1 MKTEIEAV
9 TIFMKE
15 QLYSFVANCR
25 DEIEADKMQILGK
38 KSPLYYF
45 LTLLCENDL
54 KTTLTI
60 LRNLDNFPR
69 GTFYS
74 TSLKIWHKSA
84 PLLKTSTKIKTL
96 PKKVLQKLL

>member
-1 MKTEIEAV
+1 
-9 TIFMKE
+9 MKE

-54 KTTLTI
+54 KTTLPI
-60 LRNLDNFPR
+60 LRNLDNFP
-69 GTFYS
+69 
-74 TSLKIWHKSA
+74 
-84 PLLKTSTKIKTL
+84 
-96 PKKVLQKLL
+96 

>member
-1 MKTEIEAV
+1 MKTEIEV
-9 TIFMKE
+9 VPILMKE
-15 QLYSFVANCR
+15 QFYSFVANCR
-25 DEIEADKMQILGK
+25 DETEADEMQILGK

-84 PLLKTSTKIKTL
+84 PLLKTSTKIKT
-96 PKKVLQKLL
+96 